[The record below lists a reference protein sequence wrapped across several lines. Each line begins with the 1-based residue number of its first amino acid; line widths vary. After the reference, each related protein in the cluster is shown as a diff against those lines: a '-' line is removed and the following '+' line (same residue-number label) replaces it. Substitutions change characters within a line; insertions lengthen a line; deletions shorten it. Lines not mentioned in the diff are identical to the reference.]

1 MFDLLKGNKDVDAY
15 SSLRIREYKFYL
27 TAMLLLTI
35 ANQMQAVII
44 GWQIYYI
51 THNPLSI
58 GLIGLAEA
66 VPYILTSLFAG
77 HVADNYSRKKIIV
90 IFVMVALM
98 ASCILLSYTIYLH
111 YHISKIIW
119 PIFLTVFFVGLS
131 RGFVNPAYNAMAAQ
145 IVPREQFTNAMTWR
159 SSAWQLGAVTGPAI
173 GGLVYGFFGAIV
185 SYSVVIVFIITV
197 FIFYLELKARPVV
210 VREKKESLKQSLS
223 AGIKFV
229 FSQQVLL
236 SAITLDLFAV
246 LFGGAVAVL
255 PFFAGDVL
263 KVGPVGL
270 GFLRAAPFAGS
281 ILMGFWLAYNPPVH
295 NSGKKLFISVTGFGL
310 ATLLFAIS
318 KNFYFSFIMLVV
330 TGAFDNISVVIR
342 ATILQLLTPEHMR
355 GRVSSV
361 NYIFIGSSNEI
372 GAFESGLAAKI
383 MGLVPS
389 VIFGGCMT
397 MLIVIVTY
405 FTAPKMRKFEM
416 HGLQIGVEN

>member
-1 MFDLLKGNKDVDAY
+1 MRAKKD
-15 SSLRIREYKFYL
+15 SLR
-27 TAMLLLTI
+27 
-35 ANQMQAVII
+35 
-44 GWQIYYI
+44 
-51 THNPLSI
+51 
-58 GLIGLAEA
+58 
-66 VPYILTSLFAG
+66 
-77 HVADNYSRKKIIV
+77 
-90 IFVMVALM
+90 
-98 ASCILLSYTIYLH
+98 
-111 YHISKIIW
+111 
-119 PIFLTVFFVGLS
+119 
-131 RGFVNPAYNAMAAQ
+131 
-145 IVPREQFTNAMTWR
+145 
-159 SSAWQLGAVTGPAI
+159 
-173 GGLVYGFFGAIV
+173 
-185 SYSVVIVFIITV
+185 
-197 FIFYLELKARPVV
+197 
-210 VREKKESLKQSLS
+210 QSLS

-281 ILMGFWLAYNPPVH
+281 ILMGFWLAYNPPVR
-295 NSGKKLFISVTGFGL
+295 NSGKKLFIAVSGFGL

-318 KNFYFSFIMLVV
+318 KNFYFSFFMLVL

-342 ATILQLLTPEHMR
+342 ATILQLLTPESMR

-372 GAFESGLAAKI
+372 GAFESGLAAKF

-389 VIFGGCMT
+389 VVFGGCMT

-405 FTAPKMRKFEM
+405 FKAPKMRKFEM
-416 HGLQIGVEN
+416 HGLQVGAET